1 MNFKQIGDL
10 AILTVKEPMLGL
22 RALQS
27 LDLPVA
33 ARWMALVLAV
43 ALSTLLAGVVRL
55 LFPVPVEN
63 SVSRLIAQPA
73 LLASIQFTAMVGS
86 ALLMTWVG
94 RLFGGKGQFEDALL
108 ITAWIEMMLVGVQA
122 VQVVLMVVFPA
133 SAPIMSIL
141 AFGLFLYL
149 TVMLTKALH
158 GFQSAFLVILGF
170 IGTMFVVGFALS
182 FIAVSFGIMPEI
194 VVQ

>member
-73 LLASIQFTAMVGS
+73 LLASIQFAAMVGS